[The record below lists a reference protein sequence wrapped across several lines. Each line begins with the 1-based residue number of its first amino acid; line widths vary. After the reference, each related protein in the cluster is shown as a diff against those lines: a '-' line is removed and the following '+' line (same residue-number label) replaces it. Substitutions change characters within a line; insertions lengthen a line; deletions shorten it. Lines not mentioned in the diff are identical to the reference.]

1 MQSRLNMVF
10 LCLFCNLMKMECHHG
25 KRRTNR
31 NSKDEN
37 AVIGHLDGP
46 KGPKDSRLET
56 RIVNGSL
63 VGSKMSSAGA
73 THTDNKITSYF
84 SPSRSPPIAD
94 DAEIEGATVLEGECG
109 KDPELSD
116 AQLSRPLPTS
126 ASTIQTK
133 VINGHIGTAQ
143 NKPLPNAA
151 PKRTVCTRSQA
162 LKELQ
167 LQSSTAALSNGVKSS
182 NSSSSNLSSQCSVSI
197 ATPSASPEM
206 PTSVSTPTTPT
217 SSTSLVTD
225 DCSSPHTGPP
235 TPHKIQALNE
245 EKLRLDSPLSPT
257 SALSKLK
264 LSLTPKKL
272 KFNDKTTKTRRKLPT
287 QNATRGTLQSK
298 TEKVSKVN
306 NPAQMSNGEAKP
318 TQRNTQMSEF
328 FPIRRSERK
337 PKTTLLQERQ
347 KEIEERICSGKEEGL
362 TGVAV
367 QAEMGHK
374 QDRDR
379 IEIPG
384 KKQTLEFPLTVIWL
398 TEVIIHLA
406 TQASLDIHTHHTFM
420 VKHFGAKGRGVVT
433 TRKFKKGE
441 FVVEYIGDLIDV
453 REAKERESRYAQD
466 ATKGCYNYYFTFQNQ
481 QYCIDATAESGYLGR
496 LVNHSRNGNLVT
508 KAVEVNGR
516 PHLILL
522 AKQDLDLGTE
532 ILYDYGDRSK
542 EALEHHPWLAS

>member
-1 MQSRLNMVF
+1 MVSHIHIQRNIRRRSRSRRKMV
-10 LCLFCNLMKMECHHG
+10 KG

-362 TGVAV
+362 T
-367 QAEMGHK
+367 
-374 QDRDR
+374 
-379 IEIPG
+379 
-384 KKQTLEFPLTVIWL
+384 
-398 TEVIIHLA
+398 
-406 TQASLDIHTHHTFM
+406 